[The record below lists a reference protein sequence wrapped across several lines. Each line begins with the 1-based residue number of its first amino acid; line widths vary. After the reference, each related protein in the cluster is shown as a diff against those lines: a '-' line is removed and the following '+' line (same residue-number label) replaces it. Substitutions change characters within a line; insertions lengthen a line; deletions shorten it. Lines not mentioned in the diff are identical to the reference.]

1 MPRKRSSSNNRP
13 LASAAHFRV
22 DWGGP
27 AGSEGFLRVEVGPLS
42 PDGGGE
48 LVLTRAVDGSRAL
61 VDWLQARRGRKKPV
75 LRDILLTLADSSGA
89 AVARYRFLEARPV
102 LLRLSPFDATQGMI
116 ATESLTI
123 GFAGFVLLD

>member
-1 MPRKRSSSNNRP
+1 MPRKRSSSSSRA
-13 LASAAHFRV
+13 LALAAHFRV

-27 AGSEGFLRVEVGPLS
+27 AGSEGFCRVDIGPLA

-75 LRDILLTLADSSGA
+75 LRDIVLTLADASGEP
-89 AVARYRFLEARPV
+89 VARYRFVEARPV
-102 LLRLSPFDATQGMI
+102 LLRLSPLDATHDAL
-116 ATESLTI
+116 ATESLTVS
-123 GFAGFVLLD
+123 FAGFVLLD